1 MVMQNR
7 RKRTV
12 EVWTATGPTPRSCPS
27 QPLSA
32 HTQIAFTTPVKAF
45 FKYLA
50 NANHILYNP
59 ASELDMPRV
68 EKRLPRHILNVKE
81 VEVVLAVP
89 DLATP
94 IGIRDRAI
102 LEPF

>member
-1 MVMQNR
+1 M
-7 RKRTV
+7 
-12 EVWTATGPTPRSCPS
+12 
-27 QPLSA
+27 
-32 HTQIAFTTPVKAF
+32 KAF

-50 NANHILYNP
+50 KANHILYNP

-81 VEVVLAVP
+81 VEKVLAVP
-89 DLATP
+89 DLATL